1 VTRYLVDTSAW
12 IEYIRKTG
20 SPANQL
26 VRTLIDGGEDIYL
39 TEPVIM
45 ELLAG
50 GGPLTLG
57 RLEKLTGGFP
67 VLRLDADVDYH
78 EAARIYRIVR
88 AFGETPRSHLDCLVA
103 AVAARTEA
111 VVVHSDR
118 DFRVIAK
125 RYPLELAPG

>member
-1 VTRYLVDTSAW
+1 MTNYLVDTSAW
-12 IEYIRKTG
+12 VEYIRDTS
-20 SPANQL
+20 SPACEFVDQL
-26 VRTLIDGGEDIYL
+26 IRREEDLFL

-50 GGPLTLG
+50 GGPKTIS
-57 RLEKLTGGFP
+57 RLEKMVGAFP
-67 VLRLDADVDYH
+67 VLRVDAAIDYH

-88 AFGETPRSHLDCLVA
+88 ASGDTPRNHVDCLVA

-111 VVVHSDR
+111 VVVHADR
-118 DFRVIAK
+118 DFRIIAR